1 MAKNTKERILE
12 AALKLLSDDGR
23 ASGAEE
29 EDDGE
34 GR

>member
-12 AALKLLSDDGR
+12 AALKLFSDDGHT
-23 ASGAEE
+23 SGAEE
-29 EDDGE
+29 EDDGK